1 MASRRKRNQRDKRAP
16 VPDFDDV
23 PDSGQEGVTR

>member
-1 MASRRKRNQRDKRAP
+1 MASGNRKKRRDKRAP

-23 PDSGQEGVTR
+23 PDSGQEGG